1 MIERLQRA
9 MEHIEEVSPEIQ
21 EQLAAIIEQNTEP
34 PEVGSDSLAGSMPDL
49 PDDMVETLLRLRRE
63 APPTPPMDEQL
74 SWLDDE

>member
-21 EQLAAIIEQNTEP
+21 EQLAAIIEENTEP
-34 PEVGSDSLAGSMPDL
+34 LEVGRDNLAGSMPDL
-49 PDDMVETLLRLRRE
+49 PDDMFETLLRMRRE
-63 APPTPPMDEQL
+63 APPSPPMDEQL